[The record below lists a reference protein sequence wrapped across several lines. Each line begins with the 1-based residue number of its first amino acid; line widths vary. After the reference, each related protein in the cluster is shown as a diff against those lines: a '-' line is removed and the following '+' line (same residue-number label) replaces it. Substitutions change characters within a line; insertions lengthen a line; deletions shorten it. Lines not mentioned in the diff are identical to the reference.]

1 MLVLSRKSG
10 QSIQIGDNI
19 TIRIT
24 RVGGNQVRLGIE
36 APMEVAI
43 RRGEL
48 QLNHAESSDSTAA
61 TDSRSSTEIDCVAES
76 KNRPS
81 QRRALPSKAARVS
94 PRTTIVP
101 PLSAETD
108 AGPLSQWL
116 GQ

>member
-48 QLNHAESSDSTAA
+48 QLNNAELADSVADSASASKVDVAA
-61 TDSRSSTEIDCVAES
+61 EDKARPAPRRVA
-76 KNRPS
+76 
-81 QRRALPSKAARVS
+81 PSKSARIS

-101 PLSAETD
+101 PISAETD